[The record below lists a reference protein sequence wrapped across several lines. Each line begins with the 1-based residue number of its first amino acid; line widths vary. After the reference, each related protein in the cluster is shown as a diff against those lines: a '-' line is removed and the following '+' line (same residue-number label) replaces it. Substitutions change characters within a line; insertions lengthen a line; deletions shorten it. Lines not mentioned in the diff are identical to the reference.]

1 MKEKAPEMA
10 KEKAKKTDKHNGFR
24 DYSRGRRNFIFLGMA
39 ACGILEC
46 IFSGI
51 IRNREPDRM
60 AVLVFFGILYSVAFL
75 AGMELYRIQKDWFYE
90 RAKDYRHIASWYMLS
105 CGAAVL
111 FLYLPE
117 YARPVLLLS
126 AGMAIVSNS
135 FFGMMAGI
143 FHVSVFAICGQ
154 ENVYILLCD
163 IFLLMGG
170 CLAVTFLKEI
180 RSRRWGIIFLFLYI
194 FDSVTIFSF
203 VQTGQLDWNVLLYGA
218 CNGLVSSLG
227 AWVLY
232 QTLHRYLHASRKLE
246 LERILKSDFGLVQA
260 VSNFSK
266 ADYNHGRKVSE
277 IARKCAS
284 LVEAD
289 PDVAAAGCFYYRL
302 GRMEGEPYVE
312 NGVALARSNHLPRE
326 VVGILREYNGEQQLP
341 STLESAIVHIVDSVV
356 AKFDV
361 LDRATLSSSW
371 NQDMLVYQTL
381 NENSAS
387 GLYDKSGFSM
397 NMFLKIRDY
406 LIKEAELF

>member
-1 MKEKAPEMA
+1 MREKAPETT
-10 KEKAKKTDKHNGFR
+10 KENATKKEEHIRAR
-24 DYSRGRRNFIFLGMA
+24 DSSRGRRNLIFLGMA
-39 ACGILEC
+39 SCGILEC
-46 IFSGI
+46 AFSGI

-60 AVLVFFGILYSVAFL
+60 AVLIFFGILYSVTFL

-90 RAKDYRHIASWYMLS
+90 KARDYRYIAGWYAVS
-105 CGAAVL
+105 CAAAVL
-111 FLYLPE
+111 FEYLPE
-117 YARPVLLLS
+117 YIRPVLLLA
-126 AGMAIVSNS
+126 AGGTIVSNS
-135 FFGMMAGI
+135 FFGLLSGI
-143 FHVSVFAICGQ
+143 FHVAVFAVCGQ
-154 ENVYILLCD
+154 ENVYMMLCD
-163 IFLLMGG
+163 IFLLAGG
-170 CLAVTFLKEI
+170 CLAVTFFKEI
-180 RSRRWGIIFLFLYI
+180 RNRRWGIIFLFLYT
-194 FDSVTIFSF
+194 FDCILIFSF
-203 VQTGQLDWNVLLYGA
+203 IRTGQLDWNVLFYGA
-218 CNGLVSSLG
+218 CNGVISSVG

-232 QTLHRYLHASRKLE
+232 QTLHRYLQAARKQE
-246 LERILKSDFGLVQA
+246 LQRILKSDFGLVQA
-260 VSNFSK
+260 VSNFSQ

-277 IARKCAS
+277 IARNCAR
-284 LVEAD
+284 LVDAD
-289 PDVAAAGCFYYRL
+289 PDVAAAGGFYYRI

-326 VVGILREYNGEQQLP
+326 IVGILREYNGEQQLP